1 MKHLPFTS
9 AKFQGKAEP
18 FIEDSVAV
26 PLEKKQLPDSA
37 PNVLLIM
44 LDDVGFGSAATFGGP
59 IEMPA
64 VSEIAK
70 TGISYNQFHTTA
82 LCSPTRASLLT
93 GRNHHSVHMG
103 GIAEV
108 ANSFPG
114 YDSVIPAESAT
125 IAKILKEHGYSTS
138 CFGKWHLTP
147 TWEKG
152 PTGPFDRWPT
162 GMGFDRFYGILG
174 GEASQWE
181 PAAYDQTTPIEP
193 HIGKE
198 DNHLS

>member
-9 AKFQGKAEP
+9 AKFQGKAEQ

-59 IEMPA
+59 VEMPA

-93 GRNHHSVHMG
+93 GRNHHSF
-103 GIAEV
+103 IWE
-108 ANSFPG
+108 
-114 YDSVIPAESAT
+114 ESQ
-125 IAKILKEHGYSTS
+125 
-138 CFGKWHLTP
+138 
-147 TWEKG
+147 
-152 PTGPFDRWPT
+152 R
-162 GMGFDRFYGILG
+162 
-174 GEASQWE
+174 
-181 PAAYDQTTPIEP
+181 
-193 HIGKE
+193 
-198 DNHLS
+198 